1 MTGSNYEIGGDLGAG
16 AVCAAEPETL
26 RYFGGE
32 LSGEAHERAELHLVA
47 CDTCRE
53 TIAMLARATAEDLSP
68 EDARLRDEVAA
79 RTADA
84 ARQLF
89 EAQRPARRIPAW
101 VYAVAASVLILLAV
115 TIVVTVVNP
124 RPDPDV
130 ELAMTTLRDATRE
143 RRPAELRVTGLDY
156 APYREVRGAGGDDRL
171 AVARDLLLEAVAE
184 DPSPEARHA
193 LGRALIATRDYAGAG
208 AQLELASAEAP
219 SDAGLLTDLAV
230 ARSAAGDAAG
240 AAEALDRALAAD
252 SDFAPALF
260 NRGMLA
266 ARAGRRDAARAD
278 LQRYLTLDGASEW
291 AAEARRRI
299 EELHATAR

>member
-1 MTGSNYEIGGDLGAG
+1 MNRSNHQTEGELGVDAF
-16 AVCAAEPETL
+16 CEAEPETL
-26 RYFGGE
+26 RYYAGE
-32 LSGEAHERAELHLVA
+32 LEGEAHERAERHVVE

-84 ARQLF
+84 ARRLF
-89 EAQRPARRIPAW
+89 EAERQGPRVPAW
-101 VYAVAASVLILLAV
+101 VYAVAASVLIAV
-115 TIVVTVVNP
+115 GVWFAIP

-143 RRPAELRVTGLDY
+143 RRPAELQVTGLDY
-156 APYREVRGAGGDDRL
+156 APYREVRGAGGDDRV
-171 AVARDLLLEAVAE
+171 AVARDLLLEAVDE

-193 LGRALIATRDYAGAG
+193 LGRALIASREYAGAV
-208 AQLELASAEAP
+208 AQLELAAAEAP
-219 SDAGLLTDLAV
+219 SDAAVLTDLAV
-230 ARSAAGDAAG
+230 ARAAAGDAERAT
-240 AAEALDRALAAD
+240 EALDRALTAD
-252 SDFAPALF
+252 PDFAPALF

-291 AAEARRRI
+291 AAEARQRLQTI
-299 EELHATAR
+299 DSTVP